1 MEQQETEVILLLET
15 LHIVAILMNTE
26 QLAIQ
31 EVCVYIKFTHTHT
44 HTSNTYSQTHACIH
58 TNIHIHSVE
67 VYQLCLSLKL

>member
-31 EVCVYIKFTHTHT
+31 EVCVYISNAHTHT
-44 HTSNTYSQTHACIH
+44 HLTHTHKHTLVYTQTYTY
-58 TNIHIHSVE
+58 T
-67 VYQLCLSLKL
+67 QLKCSSCVCL